1 MSMENMSYVF
11 DSKEK
16 SLLLEGLRRI
26 LWEAENRLSMLQD
39 KKEIKAL
46 EQLIDRLTEPN
57 FEEENK
63 SGRVDPYEM
72 VAECLKGVP

>member
-1 MSMENMSYVF
+1 MSLENMMFRF

-16 SLLLEGLRRI
+16 NLLLQGLRRI

-39 KKEIKAL
+39 KEEIKAL

-63 SGRVDPYEM
+63 SGQVDP
-72 VAECLKGVP
+72 